1 MSKKGKA
8 KNTINKA
15 KHTKLIK
22 QKVLRITEQKKQHKL
37 RLKEIIKKM
46 NRLKLKVVA
55 NLFSF

>member
-1 MSKKGKA
+1 MPKKGKA

-22 QKVLRITEQKKQHKL
+22 QKVSRITEQKKQHKL

>member
-22 QKVLRITEQKKQHKL
+22 QKVSRITEQKKQHKL
-37 RLKEIIKKM
+37 PLKEIIKKM

>member
-22 QKVLRITEQKKQHKL
+22 QKVSRITEQKKQHKL
-37 RLKEIIKKM
+37 RLKEIINKM

>member
-8 KNTINKA
+8 KNTVNKA

-22 QKVLRITEQKKQHKL
+22 QKVSRITEQKKQPKL

>member
-8 KNTINKA
+8 KNTVNKA

-22 QKVLRITEQKKQHKL
+22 QNVSRITEQKKQHKL

-46 NRLKLKVVA
+46 NRLKT
-55 NLFSF
+55 